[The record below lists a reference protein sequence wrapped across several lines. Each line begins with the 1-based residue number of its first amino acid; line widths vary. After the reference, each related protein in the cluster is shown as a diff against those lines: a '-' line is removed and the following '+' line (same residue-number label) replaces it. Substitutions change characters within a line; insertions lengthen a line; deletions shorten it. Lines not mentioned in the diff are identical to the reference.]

1 MRNRF
6 PPSLL
11 SLPLL
16 LMTAAPTGVSAQ
28 EEAPPQEEISVELVL
43 TTGVVDREPVDT
55 TEAFAADVGEVYAW
69 MRVSGA
75 EGQTIQIQWSH
86 GDASIPVS
94 LEIGGSS
101 WRTWSSK
108 TVSPEETGEW
118 TVEVQDADGN
128 VLATADFTVGEAGA
142 SGSASESSTVTSS

>member
-16 LMTAAPTGVSAQ
+16 LMTAAPTVLCAQ
-28 EEAPPQEEISVELVL
+28 EEEPPREEISVELIL

-69 MRVSGA
+69 MRVTGA
-75 EGQTIQIQWSH
+75 EGQTIQIVWTH
-86 GDASIPVS
+86 GAESAPVS

-108 TVSPEETGEW
+108 TVLPEDAGDW
-118 TVEVQDADGN
+118 TVEVRDADGN
-128 VLATADFTVGEAGA
+128 VLATANFTVGEAGA
-142 SGSASESSTVTSS
+142 ISSSSRRRG